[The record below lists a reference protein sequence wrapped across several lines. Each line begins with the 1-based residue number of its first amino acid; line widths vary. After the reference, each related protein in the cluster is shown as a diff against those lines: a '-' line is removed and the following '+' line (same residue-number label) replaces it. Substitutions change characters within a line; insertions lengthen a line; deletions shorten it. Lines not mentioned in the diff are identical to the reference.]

1 MKNQPFAVYRH
12 FDKEHPHIHIV
23 SSQINSDGNKISDSY
38 LYRKSQRITRE
49 LEKKYNI
56 TIATEQK
63 GNKIE
68 NKHLPT
74 LINEHLEFGKH
85 SLSGVLGRVLDEV
98 MGKKPTSE
106 KEFENNLKQFQTRRS
121 FFEVDGKKKG
131 HYFHLLSFDKLDE
144 PYIKDKGI
152 NGYDIDSSFSF
163 QSIQKQIEINE
174 KIKKEGLR
182 NLMGKVYSIT
192 NSINPEDK
200 IKLTDLALSLKKKGI
215 ELHAKRKQ
223 TGRDIN
229 GIYGLTF
236 IEKST
241 GITYTASD
249 LKIKTI
255 DFLKKIEDN
264 EKYNKREEGSTKVY
278 IDRDKE
284 KILPNDQVPDK
295 VSVVNDGLENI
306 LNICK
311 DLFGG
316 VIVHKEEDISLAER
330 KRRRKR
336 RNR

>member
-1 MKNQPFAVYRH
+1 
-12 FDKEHPHIHIV
+12 
-23 SSQINSDGNKISDSY
+23 
-38 LYRKSQRITRE
+38 
-49 LEKKYNI
+49 
-56 TIATEQK
+56 
-63 GNKIE
+63 
-68 NKHLPT
+68 
-74 LINEHLEFGKH
+74 
-85 SLSGVLGRVLDEV
+85 
-98 MGKKPTSE
+98 
-106 KEFENNLKQFQTRRS
+106 
-121 FFEVDGKKKG
+121 
-131 HYFHLLSFDKLDE
+131 
-144 PYIKDKGI
+144 
-152 NGYDIDSSFSF
+152 
-163 QSIQKQIEINE
+163 
-174 KIKKEGLR
+174 
-182 NLMGKVYSIT
+182 MGKVYSIT

-295 VSVVNDGLENI
+295 VSVVNDGLGSI

-311 DLFGG
+311 DF
-316 VIVHKEEDISLAER
+316 VWRCTYVA
-330 KRRRKR
+330 
-336 RNR
+336 